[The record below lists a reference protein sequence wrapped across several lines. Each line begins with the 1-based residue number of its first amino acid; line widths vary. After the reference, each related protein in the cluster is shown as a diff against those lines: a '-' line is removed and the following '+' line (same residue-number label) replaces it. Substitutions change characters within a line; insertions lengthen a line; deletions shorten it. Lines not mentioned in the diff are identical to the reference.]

1 MAMEQELAGVL
12 RSATKSLTV
21 RELRKAKIDNVTVIE
36 RSQLV
41 ELLAKLQV
49 EGALGAA
56 DASTTSKEQRRVE
69 RLLQEN
75 AKLGKEKSQLEH
87 AKGLVE
93 AERGR
98 LQASVDE
105 ITQAVGRE
113 VGAKIQSD
121 DIRDLLKERQRL
133 QQQNQILEKNLKKL
147 QQSARNRLDEEL
159 GRKVSLEEEV
169 ASLMIDRDRL
179 RKELERY
186 EGEHEALRRDLEQF
200 RDERDRMVD
209 ERDSMAAE
217 RDAFRE
223 ERDRMRNERD
233 DLRLERDEYLKS
245 FHGQTQEVETV
256 RRRLTE
262 VEREVAELHMAREQD
277 ATQLAQLTQDKES
290 LERQVA
296 ELSPPEPEEPVV
308 TKAVSEPAPQTS
320 SRPGSGRIPSSKKSP
335 PNKNVGFGFGFG
347 GSKGRR

>member
-1 MAMEQELAGVL
+1 MAMEQELAEVL

-21 RELRKAKIDNVTVIE
+21 RELRKAKIDNVKVIE
-36 RSQLV
+36 RSQLID
-41 ELLAKLQV
+41 LLAQLQL
-49 EGALGAA
+49 EGALAPA
-56 DASTTSKEQRRVE
+56 EDSTKERRRVD

-113 VGAKIQSD
+113 LGSKLQSED
-121 DIRDLLKERQRL
+121 VRELLAERKKL
-133 QQQNQILEKNLKKL
+133 QQQTVSLEKTLKKL
-147 QQSARNRLDEEL
+147 QQTARNRLDEEL

-179 RKELERY
+179 RKDVERY

-209 ERDSMAAE
+209 ERDSMASE
-217 RDAFRE
+217 RDAFRD

-245 FHGQTQEVETV
+245 FHNQTQETDTF
-256 RRRLTE
+256 RRRIAEL
-262 VEREVAELHMAREQD
+262 EREVTELHMAREQD
-277 ATQLAQLTQDKES
+277 ATQLSELTQDRES
-290 LERQVA
+290 LALQLA
-296 ELSPPEPEEPVV
+296 ELAPPVDEEEISAPTETSAEPPRS
-308 TKAVSEPAPQTS
+308 ARRGNA
-320 SRPGSGRIPSSKKSP
+320 G
-335 PNKNVGFGFGFG
+335 KNVGFGFGFG
-347 GSKGRR
+347 GTKPRR